1 MKPKPAAVAAEM
13 KKHEQG
19 RMLAAIKGAFKIP
32 SLRNVELTGPYMHS
46 GGMKALEEVID
57 FYDRGGNASNIHH
70 FATGV
75 FIHGFTLQQKADL
88 VAFLQGLTDERVRWE
103 RAPFDHPSL
112 AVSHGHGE
120 GTSARGPQYAVD
132 DFIQVPAVGKSG
144 RGADVGPL
152 QPFQSFLPN

>member
-1 MKPKPAAVAAEM
+1 M

-19 RMLAAIKGAFKIP
+19 RLLAAIKGAFKIP

-75 FIHGFTLQQKADL
+75 FIHGFTPQQKADL
-88 VAFLQGLTDERVRWE
+88 VAFLQGLTDERVR
-103 RAPFDHPSL
+103 RI
-112 AVSHGHGE
+112 GI
-120 GTSARGPQYAVD
+120 T
-132 DFIQVPAVGKSG
+132 
-144 RGADVGPL
+144 GALKLISFRICVVVIPL
-152 QPFQSFLPN
+152 ILCLTFSCFAKLP